1 MTFLSFLCWQD
12 DDIISTTVN
21 ATTNS
26 HNSTAG
32 ETKIISTTAISNACV
47 SSPENDENRPPA
59 ANFVP
64 ETPAQVLAGK
74 GRRLLGSEEDFFVPG
89 SQSSPLPGVGRI
101 KHDVVFKV
109 IILWRYFLLHY
120 IYSIRLGK
128 FVVISRNIFL
138 VKTMLRNLFFFK
150 LKLKIY

>member
-1 MTFLSFLCWQD
+1 MPRCLNKCRLRLWISIKSQGENYQKKLRTICNLTSYSFLCWQD
-12 DDIISTTVN
+12 EDIISTTVN
-21 ATTNS
+21 ATSSS

-32 ETKIISTTAISNACV
+32 ETKIISTTAISSAGV

-64 ETPAQVLAGK
+64 ETPAQALAGK

-109 IILWRYFLLHY
+109 IIYYSVQLL
-120 IYSIRLGK
+120 
-128 FVVISRNIFL
+128 
-138 VKTMLRNLFFFK
+138 
-150 LKLKIY
+150 